1 MTNISIHAAEQ
12 SSRLNGTLAGLFMAV
27 TVAITGFL
35 SLAMFA
41 G

>member
-1 MTNISIHAAEQ
+1 MTNISIHAPEQ
-12 SSRLNGTLAGLFMAV
+12 SGRFDTIIGSLFMAA
-27 TVAITGFL
+27 TLAVAGFL

>member
-1 MTNISIHAAEQ
+1 MTNISIHATEQ
-12 SSRLNGTLAGLFMAV
+12 SSRFNGTLTSLFMAA
-27 TVAITGFL
+27 TVAIAGFL

>member
-12 SSRLNGTLAGLFMAV
+12 TSRFTGIASSLFMAA
-27 TVAITGFL
+27 TLAVAGFL